1 MPSYQTLLE
10 SAKATDALRV
20 VVRWIDNKWTNE
32 KTPVRFVR

>member
-20 VVRWIDNKWTNE
+20 VDGEIDNTWTPE
-32 KTPVRFVR
+32 KTPIRFVP